1 MTQAKK
7 TFEDVRIDL
16 QDRSGVEVQT
26 TCPQCSHTR
35 KKAKGRC
42 LSVNTIE
49 GVWCCHH
56 CGWSGSLKAGEESR
70 SQPPRRI
77 VRPSFEKPSTV
88 PEVLHE
94 WFARRGITESI
105 VGRYGIA
112 LQDVYLPQREEE
124 VPCIVF
130 PYMRNDEVVNLKYR
144 SLEGKDF
151 RQVRGAEK
159 VFYGLDDLTESW
171 AAIVEGECDKLALAV
186 AGIAN
191 AISVPDGAPPPN
203 SRPSD
208 TKFDFLTNCAA
219 QLDSLK
225 KIVLAVDQDAAGQ
238 TLEAELARR
247 LGPGRCYRVRWPEG
261 CKDANDVLVQ
271 KGADELRRC
280 IEEAKPDP
288 LEGVFSVADLAD
300 DVMSLYQGGFQRG
313 ASTGWESV
321 DRHYTVRPGELTVV
335 TGIPSHGK
343 SQFLDALVM
352 NLAKQDDWPFAVC
365 SPENMPVSR
374 HVAKLTEQYT
384 GQPFGPGAMPRC
396 SPLVLAEALNWLEHR
411 FVFIAPDEAVTIPAI
426 LEQAKL
432 LVARCGIRGLILD
445 PWNEFEHTRP
455 HGQTET
461 EYISTSLG
469 QLRRFARAYQV
480 HVWVVAHPQKLYRL
494 DDKTYPVPTPYDIS
508 GSAHWRNK
516 ADNCLTVW
524 RDEKLPDEP
533 VQIHVQKVRF
543 REVGSPGVALLRF
556 NRVTGQ
562 YQDYLPFV
570 DPSS

>member
-261 CKDANDVLVQ
+261 C
-271 KGADELRRC
+271 LRNLS
-280 IEEAKPDP
+280 P
-288 LEGVFSVADLAD
+288 
-300 DVMSLYQGGFQRG
+300 
-313 ASTGWESV
+313 
-321 DRHYTVRPGELTVV
+321 
-335 TGIPSHGK
+335 
-343 SQFLDALVM
+343 AL
-352 NLAKQDDWPFAVC
+352 WCRWCPH
-365 SPENMPVSR
+365 P
-374 HVAKLTEQYT
+374 
-384 GQPFGPGAMPRC
+384 PR
-396 SPLVLAEALNWLEHR
+396 
-411 FVFIAPDEAVTIPAI
+411 
-426 LEQAKL
+426 
-432 LVARCGIRGLILD
+432 
-445 PWNEFEHTRP
+445 
-455 HGQTET
+455 
-461 EYISTSLG
+461 
-469 QLRRFARAYQV
+469 
-480 HVWVVAHPQKLYRL
+480 
-494 DDKTYPVPTPYDIS
+494 
-508 GSAHWRNK
+508 
-516 ADNCLTVW
+516 
-524 RDEKLPDEP
+524 
-533 VQIHVQKVRF
+533 
-543 REVGSPGVALLRF
+543 
-556 NRVTGQ
+556 
-562 YQDYLPFV
+562 
-570 DPSS
+570 